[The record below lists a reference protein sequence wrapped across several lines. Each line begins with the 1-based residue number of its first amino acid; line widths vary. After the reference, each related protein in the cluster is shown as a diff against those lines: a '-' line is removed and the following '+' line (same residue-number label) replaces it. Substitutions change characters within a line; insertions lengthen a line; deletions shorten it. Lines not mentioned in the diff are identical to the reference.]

1 MNIDKETIDQLIELK
16 SLMDNQKDSAGSV
29 RYVYDSQTNSV
40 KKVVK
45 NQNGWVVVTE

>member
-1 MNIDKETIDQLIELK
+1 MTDEETIEKLKEIK
-16 SLMDNQKDSAGSV
+16 SLMDNQRDYGGSV

-45 NQNGWVVVTE
+45 NQNGWIVVTE